1 MSKVYIIGAKR
12 TPIAQRG
19 GALAAVRPEIFAAVC
34 ARELLASSSVAAAE
48 LDGIIAGNAVGTGG
62 NITRL
67 TALTAGLPEKV
78 PALTVDMQCASGAA
92 AISLAYAKIAAGQG
106 EVYLAGGM
114 ESSSLQPLRTYATA
128 DPRCALEEGGT
139 GSYYT
144 AQFAPGDL
152 RPDTMLRGA
161 ERVMEV
167 EHVSAAELNEW
178 VLRSH
183 HRAAAARER
192 GLLDGYVVPI
202 TSDAIARYTCGDNL
216 TNSEPNG
223 DAIDCRADEGIR
235 ANMSERLLRRLPPKL
250 GPGTLLNAGNA
261 CMINDGAAFVL
272 LASERYVREHALTPL
287 AEIVGTCAL
296 GGAPDESPRG
306 AQRTAERLLEREG
319 YAMADMAAIEFNEAF
334 AIIDVLFARKYPALT
349 ERYNRLGGALAY
361 GHPYAASGAIL
372 ACHLLA
378 SLRVAGG
385 GLGLLSIAG
394 AGGLGEAI
402 LVNAP
407 A

>member
-34 ARELLASSSVAAAE
+34 ARELLASASVDAAE

-67 TALTAGLPEKV
+67 MALTAGLPEV
-78 PALTVDMQCASGAA
+78 IPALTVDMQCASGAA

-106 EVYLAGGM
+106 EVYLAGGL
-114 ESSSLQPLRTYATA
+114 ESSSLQPMRTYAPA
-128 DPRCALEEGGT
+128 DPRYALADGGA
-139 GSYYT
+139 GHYYT

-152 RPDTMLRGA
+152 HPDTMLRGA
-161 ERVMEV
+161 ERVMEA
-167 EHVSAAELNEW
+167 EHVTAAELNEW
-178 VLRSH
+178 VLASH
-183 HRAAAARER
+183 HRAATAREQ
-192 GLLDGYVVPI
+192 GVLADYIVPI
-202 TSDAIARYTCGDNL
+202 TSA
-216 TNSEPNG
+216 
-223 DAIDCRADEGIR
+223 AIDCRADEGIR
-235 ANMSERLLRRLPPKL
+235 ASISERLLKRLPPKL

-261 CMINDGAAFVL
+261 CMINDGAALVL
-272 LASERYVREHALTPL
+272 LASERYVREHAIAPL

-306 AQRTAERLLEREG
+306 AQRTAEQLLEREG

-334 AIIDVLFARKYPALT
+334 AVIDVLFARRYPELV

-385 GLGLLSIAG
+385 GLGLLAIAG
-394 AGGLGEAI
+394 AGGLGEALLI
-402 LVNAP
+402 KAP